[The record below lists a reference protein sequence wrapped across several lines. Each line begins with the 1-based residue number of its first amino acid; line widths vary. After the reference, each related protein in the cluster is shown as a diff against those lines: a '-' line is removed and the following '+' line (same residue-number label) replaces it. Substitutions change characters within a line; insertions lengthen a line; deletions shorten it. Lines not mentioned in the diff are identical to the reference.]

1 MANSINAPKV
11 SPSQAAQLLLAHAT
25 SQLSSDK
32 RQLPIFLWGIYAAAK
47 SSIVRQ
53 AMEKLS
59 KTLDR
64 PIGLIDV
71 RLSQFDAVDTRGV
84 PYIRDQHDALDMAGD
99 DALKAVGLGPRKI
112 TEWSTPA
119 WLPDVER
126 DGPEGCLFLDELMLA
141 SASTQYA
148 GYQLLNDGQLGDYI
162 LPKGWFVIAA
172 SNRPNDGAGVSGRI
186 DAAVSTRFKYHLDV
200 VPSAAET
207 SDYLAD
213 IGANPLV
220 IAFLKFRGEAS
231 GDQAGLIHEF
241 ADGGTPKDR
250 VAIATPRGWESVSD
264 ILDDG
269 LPADLEQI
277 AIEGCVGFGAAAEFM
292 AFVRTMRNLPDINLF
307 LSDPHNVPLPNE
319 ITTQYA
325 VTAAIAARVTTDNLS
340 NAVVVLKRIN
350 EELVEVFWALATR
363 RDADLI
369 STPEYVDHKATR

>member
-141 SASTQYA
+141 SASTQ
-148 GYQLLNDGQLGDYI
+148 
-162 LPKGWFVIAA
+162 
-172 SNRPNDGAGVSGRI
+172 
-186 DAAVSTRFKYHLDV
+186 
-200 VPSAAET
+200 
-207 SDYLAD
+207 
-213 IGANPLV
+213 
-220 IAFLKFRGEAS
+220 
-231 GDQAGLIHEF
+231 
-241 ADGGTPKDR
+241 
-250 VAIATPRGWESVSD
+250 
-264 ILDDG
+264 
-269 LPADLEQI
+269 
-277 AIEGCVGFGAAAEFM
+277 
-292 AFVRTMRNLPDINLF
+292 
-307 LSDPHNVPLPNE
+307 
-319 ITTQYA
+319 
-325 VTAAIAARVTTDNLS
+325 
-340 NAVVVLKRIN
+340 
-350 EELVEVFWALATR
+350 
-363 RDADLI
+363 
-369 STPEYVDHKATR
+369 